1 MFANFIGARCI
12 FPRFDDVFFA
22 FKTGKGVEDKRGQPV
37 TPMVS
42 NKSWLYLGGRC
53 VVCDMYMAVAAMVTS
68 INPSIAADVDSREL
82 NSLQQVNYLNLEC
95 DHLECCIQ
103 LAAESMQISFHKTI
117 LKQTE
122 A

>member
-1 MFANFIGARCI
+1 MRGAKCI
-12 FPRFDDVFFA
+12 FPQVDDVFFA

-37 TPMVS
+37 TPTVS

-53 VVCDMYMAVAAMVTS
+53 VVCDMYMAAAAMVTS

-95 DHLECCIQ
+95 DHLNAVFSLHQ
-103 LAAESMQISFHKTI
+103 SFMQKAWKSHFTR
-117 LKQTE
+117 QY
-122 A
+122 